1 MIFHARC
8 KKIQPARVL
17 QGCGL
22 ARGGRP
28 AAARNLW
35 REAAQAGLLDALL
48 RTEVRYS
55 QNGAL
60 RRAPVSDAPRRLC
73 HIPATDTWDYLP
85 ILSEGNGRIAAATDS
100 FGLFALS
107 ATHARTILLVR

>member
-8 KKIQPARVL
+8 KKIQPRAFYKVAGWR
-17 QGCGL
+17 
-22 ARGGRP
+22 
-28 AAARNLW
+28 AAAAGRLRNLW

-60 RRAPVSDAPRRLC
+60 RRAPASDAPRRLC
-73 HIPATDTWDYLP
+73 HTPATDTWDYLP
-85 ILSEGNGRIAAATDS
+85 ILAEGNGRIAAATDS
-100 FGLFALS
+100 FGLFAL
-107 ATHARTILLVR
+107 